1 MLTTDNKKKC
11 TNGKNGVAIATADG
25 GDFEMFICATIEN
38 KIREIIYST
47 PSNSAVYCHYTVKHN
62 PLAFTSAKIK
72 VSHFLPKTCTEPVK
86 IAVDWLVMKVMTKT
100 MAIVILLKTIIMI
113 SQ

>member
-1 MLTTDNKKKC
+1 MA
-11 TNGKNGVAIATADG
+11 KNGIFLYLHFT
-25 GDFEMFICATIEN
+25 
-38 KIREIIYST
+38 EIIYST

-86 IAVDWLVMKVMTKT
+86 IAVDWLVIKVMTKT

-113 SQ
+113 S